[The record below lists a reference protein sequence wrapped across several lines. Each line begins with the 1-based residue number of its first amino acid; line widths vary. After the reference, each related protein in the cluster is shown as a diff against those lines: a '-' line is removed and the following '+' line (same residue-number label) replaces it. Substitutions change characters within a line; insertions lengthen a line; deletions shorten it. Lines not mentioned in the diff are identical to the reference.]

1 MKIIKRKGVKKA
13 LPCEHDGH
21 RKRLRARFIKS
32 GLDDFEPHNI
42 LELLLFYSVPRKD
55 TNPLAHRLIAR
66 FGSLSGVFDA
76 RPEELMKVD
85 GVTENT
91 AALISMIPQMARKYL
106 EDKAEAVNLIAGYDD
121 IGTYLMPKFVGRT
134 VETIMLASIDN
145 KNKII
150 SCSIVAEGENDHAT
164 LSKRKVMEEAMRSGA
179 TRVIL
184 AHNHPRG
191 FAMPSKE
198 DIHLTREI
206 YALLRSVGI
215 ELVDHVIFAED
226 DFVSIAASGIDF
238 RKK

>member
-1 MKIIKRKGVKKA
+1 

-21 RKRLRARFIKS
+21 RKRLKARFMKT

-55 TNPLAHRLIAR
+55 TNPLAHRLVNR

-76 RPEELMKVD
+76 GPEELMKVD
-85 GVTENT
+85 GITENT
-91 AALISMIPQMARKYL
+91 AVLISMIPQLARKYL
-106 EDKAEAVNLIAGYDD
+106 EDKSDAVNAISGFDD

-134 VETIMLASIDN
+134 VETIMLAALDN

-150 SCSIVAEGENDHAT
+150 SCSIIAEGENDRAS
-164 LSKRKVMEEAMRSGA
+164 LSKRKVMEEAIRVGA
-179 TRVIL
+179 TRVVL

-198 DIHLTREI
+198 DIHLTEEV
-206 YALLRSVGI
+206 YALLRTVEI
-215 ELVDHVIFAED
+215 ELVDHIIFAED
-226 DFVSIAASGIDF
+226 DFVSLAASGIDF
-238 RKK
+238 RRK

>member
-1 MKIIKRKGVKKA
+1 M
-13 LPCEHDGH
+13 PSEHDGH
-21 RKRLRARFIKS
+21 RKRLKARFIKS
-32 GLDDFEPHNI
+32 GLDDFEPHNV

-55 TNPLAHRLIAR
+55 TNPLAHRLINR

-76 RPEELMKVD
+76 KPEELMKVD

-91 AALISMIPQMARKYL
+91 AALISMIPQVARKYL
-106 EDKAEAVNLIAGYDD
+106 EDKVDAVNAIGSFSD

-134 VETIMLASIDN
+134 IETVMLASLDN

-150 SCSIVAEGENDHAT
+150 SCNIIAEGESDRAN
-164 LSKRKVMEEAMRSGA
+164 LSKRKVMEEAMRVDA

-191 FAMPSKE
+191 FAVPSAE
-198 DIHLTREI
+198 DIYLTEEI
-206 YALLRSVGI
+206 YSLLKSVGI

-226 DFVSIAASGIDF
+226 DFVSLAASGIDF